1 MTMLSLVPNRS
12 RLKTGCAAGSTTAAC
27 WFLCLS
33 PENHGN
39 LPRLQ
44 PGETKSQPKSQAKK
58 VWLLQTMGDAW
69 LVVAFAPKIM
79 GTMYSG
85 TSGVT
90 KL

>member
-1 MTMLSLVPNRS
+1 
-12 RLKTGCAAGSTTAAC
+12 
-27 WFLCLS
+27 
-33 PENHGN
+33 
-39 LPRLQ
+39 
-44 PGETKSQPKSQAKK
+44 